1 MTAATGEPAPSDT
14 ARQWHA
20 FFHALGSIADDIP
33 VRGGRRAVAG
43 SDGRDQHIRLREVFI
58 QADSERRRSLD
69 LLCVALLERRS
80 EGYRQ
85 DRLAEVVVLSTETV
99 RGHTVAVP
107 SGLLAVDLPLGR
119 GGGDL
124 RSASL
129 VVFAVERRPYV
140 LDIVDSIEGLG
151 QVLDYEHDPEGS
163 TAVGEAIVRRV
174 DSLVSTPGV
183 AVLVAG
189 EVSRFA
195 YRPEEDACHLLVPG
209 GAHASEMGGLRVDD
223 DGRVVIQRPDGS
235 RDPWQEHDFVLIGFG
250 RLPSRRPEFRSLRE
264 LRQEQALANIG
275 LEPGT
280 VTDEES
286 WTARAARAR
295 QAARAQQIVLRA
307 IAGDAEAA
315 WELFRLATH
324 EPDPDALIEG
334 LVTRVRTP
342 REFWLIDTALGAP
355 RNDLTVGENEITW
368 RAQTLLIDQLEQFLG
383 LPARDTNDPAYMP
396 ITTPIVVEVGNTL
409 ASIVQSKPDGRDFI
423 EESLPEMRAAILKS
437 TGVDVPGVR
446 VRPNEGF
453 APNHF
458 QVQIYEVPVVDG
470 DIALDGRYRWQ
481 PYIKGTGDRA
491 GEITNIEPRTGKPGT
506 WLLVAS
512 DGGAPD
518 DDGDDGAPDDDGD
531 GDAREDELTSAAYL
545 IHRIDVTL
553 RSQLARFAGPQETDA
568 ILDRWRERGEEKL
581 IAETVPDR
589 RARLRLTWL
598 LQALVGEAVP
608 VTDIPAILGAVKDA
622 GGIGEAT
629 QVLVRRVRWVL
640 RDRLP
645 GPREP
650 EWRVTVPPELET
662 AVLTGNSPEHL
673 PPLTLVQWLRH
684 AVGVFGPVISVV
696 ATTPEARERIAVFA
710 RLEHPFVATFS
721 VDELGPVP

>member
-1 MTAATGEPAPSDT
+1 MTS
-14 ARQWHA
+14 
-20 FFHALGSIADDIP
+20 S
-33 VRGGRRAVAG
+33 
-43 SDGRDQHIRLREVFI
+43 S
-58 QADSERRRSLD
+58 
-69 LLCVALLERRS
+69 
-80 EGYRQ
+80 
-85 DRLAEVVVLSTETV
+85 
-99 RGHTVAVP
+99 
-107 SGLLAVDLPLGR
+107 
-119 GGGDL
+119 
-124 RSASL
+124 SAS
-129 VVFAVERRPYV
+129 
-140 LDIVDSIEGLG
+140 
-151 QVLDYEHDPEGS
+151 
-163 TAVGEAIVRRV
+163 
-174 DSLVSTPGV
+174 
-183 AVLVAG
+183 AG
-189 EVSRFA
+189 R
-195 YRPEEDACHLLVPG
+195 
-209 GAHASEMGGLRVDD
+209 
-223 DGRVVIQRPDGS
+223 
-235 RDPWQEHDFVLIGFG
+235 
-250 RLPSRRPEFRSLRE
+250 PSRRPEFRSLRE
-264 LRQEQALANIG
+264 LRQEQALASIG

-324 EPDPDALIEG
+324 EPDPGALIEG

-342 REFWLIDTALGAP
+342 GEFWLIDTALGTP
-355 RNDLTVGENEITW
+355 RDDLTVGENEITS
-368 RAQTLLIDQLEQFLG
+368 RARTLLIGQLERFLG
-383 LPARDTNDPAYMP
+383 LPAPGTNDPGYMP
-396 ITTPIVVEVGNTL
+396 IATPIVVEVGNRL

-446 VRPNEGF
+446 IRPNEGF

-470 DIALDGRYRWQ
+470 DIALDGGYRLQ
-481 PYIKGTGDRA
+481 PYIKGTRDGA
-491 GEITNIEPRTGKPGT
+491 GEITNIEPRTGKPGA

-512 DGGAPD
+512 D
-518 DDGDDGAPDDDGD
+518 DGAPGDDGD

-553 RSQLARFAGPQETDA
+553 RSQLARFAGPQEIDA
-568 ILDRWRERGEEKL
+568 ILDRWRERGEERL

-608 VTDIPAILGAVKDA
+608 VTDIPAIFGAVKDA
-622 GGIGEAT
+622 GGIDKT
-629 QVLVRRVRWVL
+629 IPVLVRRVRWAL

-662 AVLTGNSPEHL
+662 AVLTGNSPEHV
-673 PPLTLVQWLRH
+673 PPLALVQWLRH

-696 ATTPEARERIAVFA
+696 ATTPEARERIAVLA